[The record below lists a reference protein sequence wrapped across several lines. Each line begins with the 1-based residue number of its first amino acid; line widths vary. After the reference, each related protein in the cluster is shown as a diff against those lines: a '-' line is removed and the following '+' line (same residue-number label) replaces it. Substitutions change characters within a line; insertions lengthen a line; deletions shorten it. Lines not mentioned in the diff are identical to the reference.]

1 MEVICRNKNQV
12 VLDGTNLKKSNIFI
26 VPYNKLIRQKI
37 LNSFSQCIHNN
48 MSIDNTKNI
57 QYYFNVC
64 VLDTHKNM
72 YYLIC
77 QLLKEHVLESRLN
90 YMTFKRLVH
99 YTYNLDEKV
108 LKLLFLL
115 FIKMRF
121 FKVMHEKVILLIIK
135 SPKSWDIHFVK
146 QNYDQVI
153 DFDFA
158 LSDCRTRQFLTK
170 NIKTFAL
177 NIANMIRSMVYCNIG
192 YTKDMILQNVLQ
204 LGTTTMEVTFA
215 LNTNPSQFM
224 CFNGPY
230 DREAIIIFYKI
241 HFDNLLKQYK
251 FQPVFKTEIQNFIKK
266 YSKQYLKEVLQHIPD
281 FWQNIDKELK
291 KKILK

>member
-1 MEVICRNKNQV
+1 MDVICRNQNQ
-12 VLDGTNLKKSNIFI
+12 VLDGTNIKKSNIFI
-26 VPYNKLIRQKI
+26 VPHNKLIRQKI
-37 LNSFSQCIHNN
+37 LNSFSQCIHNDT
-48 MSIDNTKNI
+48 SIDNTKNI
-57 QYYFNVC
+57 EYYFNVC
-64 VLDTHKNM
+64 VLDTDKNIH
-72 YYLIC
+72 YLIC

-90 YMTFKRLVH
+90 YETFKRLVQ
-99 YTYNLDEKV
+99 YTYKLDEKV
-108 LKLLFLL
+108 LKSLFLL

-121 FKVMHEKVILLIIK
+121 FKVMHDNIFLLMIK
-135 SPKSWDIHFVK
+135 STHCWDIHFVR

-158 LSDCRTRQFLTK
+158 LSDCRTRHFLTK

-177 NIANMIRSMVYCNIG
+177 NITNMIKSMVHRNIG

-204 LGTTTMEVTFA
+204 LGLTTMKVTFA

-230 DREAIIIFYKI
+230 DHEAIIIFYKI
-241 HFDNLLKQYK
+241 HFDNILKQYQ
-251 FQPVFKTEIQNFIKK
+251 FQQLFEDEIQNFINK

-281 FWQNIDKELK
+281 FWQNIEKKLK
-291 KKILK
+291 KRFLK